1 MPDPPLPELIQLC
14 ERVLAADITEEELKR
29 SWPEEP
35 EDLQLGELRETL
47 FSGLEHLPGRLVN
60 GEWRLDPDAWRGTVE
75 HDDIEFYLRR
85 LRQASG

>member
-1 MPDPPLPELIQLC
+1 
-14 ERVLAADITEEELKR
+14 
-29 SWPEEP
+29 
-35 EDLQLGELRETL
+35 
-47 FSGLEHLPGRLVN
+47 LVN